1 MKKHVFLTTIFALFT
16 VASVEVS
23 RHTYKLLTD
32 KTTISLEGVIKA
44 SETLSKTTLII
55 NESVKETTK
64 SDVLKKSLESKYR
77 ISVARF
83 NKKESVAKTYK
94 TIKVRERNLKG
105 LEINNSKLI
114 SLKAYEV
121 PMVKTIAIASLLNNF
136 SLPLDSQF
144 NIDEEKVAITKSV
157 KKETKVET
165 IEKINEVKEDA
176 IKTTLS
182 ATEKLAPE
190 EEALINELVNNVSI
204 EDVVAKKDTK
214 KNKESV
220 KKEESDELLFFDYS
234 EKKQEEIVK
243 ASNKEMKKV
252 IKKEIVAM
260 TENPLKEEVISID
273 DAMKLLPQGK
283 IVKANVDTH
292 KTVDTQKS
300 MANQFFESNQNKQEE
315 SIKQNDYSQ
324 LIQSSLSANEKRFN
338 PTNAKLTVRTSLG
351 IIDNG
356 LKKNSTP
363 FQFVSDV
370 SFGEPISSGSI
381 GAIEIEEMINE
392 RVSTI
397 RGTILSSDTFP
408 TIVEL
413 PLEYGDFLVNIPLL
427 ERNDVFK
434 RFEGIRGAMLLVELD
449 DSTDSVDID
458 HKYIERV
465 LLNDRFKQVEE
476 GDDYRFV
483 LYVGVEPGNT
493 LIQYLTLNDEIG
505 EKIVHLV
512 EDHVLYESNTY
523 IQSKKEKIELFETKL
538 LGKNDLELNIDSD
551 DVRYFNTGLGSKS
564 IGLNLYE
571 VERPILPLG
580 MRKYLELRHLGE
592 SIYVGYMD
600 KKALHVPSKD
610 YLNYVMD
617 TFKIGDLDNKCLIQ
631 VNFSKNIIDM
641 KVASESYK
649 GPIGIEQLY
658 LDKDGMFNTEASD
671 FAKKAFMIGDTT
683 GTINIE
689 VEYSDQSKDVIQTF
703 CSSNTIIVEQL

>member
-1 MKKHVFLTTIFALFT
+1 MKKHVILTTIFALFT
-16 VASVEVS
+16 VASIEVS
-23 RHTYKLLTD
+23 KHTYKLLTD
-32 KTTISLEGVIKA
+32 TTTISLEAVIKA
-44 SETLSKTTLII
+44 SETLSKT
-55 NESVKETTK
+55 SVAVK
-64 SDVLKKSLESKYR
+64 SVDSIKDNSDALKKSLEAKYR

-83 NKKESVAKTYK
+83 NKPQKIVKTQK
-94 TIKVRERNLKG
+94 ILKRRERNLKS
-105 LEINNSKLI
+105 LEINNDKLI

-121 PMVKTIAIASLLNNF
+121 PMVKTLVVTSLLNGF
-136 SLPLDSQF
+136 SLPVDSQF
-144 NIDEEKVAITKSV
+144 NIHEEIAVASKVI
-157 KKETKVET
+157 KEEQKVET
-165 IEKINEVKEDA
+165 IKDTKEDEVKTSLA
-176 IKTTLS
+176 

-204 EDVVAKKDTK
+204 EEVVVKK
-214 KNKESV
+214 KEKG
-220 KKEESDELLFFDYS
+220 KKEEIKKEDNDELLFFDYS
-234 EKKQEEIVK
+234 EKKQEEIVN

-252 IKKEIVAM
+252 VEKEIKKELVAL

-273 DAMKLLPQGK
+273 EAMKLLPAGK
-283 IVKANVDTH
+283 QVKSKMNTQ
-292 KTVDTQKS
+292 KKVDTQKMIAS
-300 MANQFFESNQNKQEE
+300 HFTNEKENNK
-315 SIKQNDYSQ
+315 NDYSQ
-324 LIQSSLSANEKRFN
+324 LIQSSLSANHKKN
-338 PTNAKLTVRTSLG
+338 IPTNAKLSVRTSLG
-351 IIDNG
+351 IINKG

-370 SFGEPISSGSI
+370 SFGEPMSSGSI
-381 GAIEIEEMINE
+381 GAIQIEEMINE

-427 ERNDVFK
+427 ERVDVFR

-449 DSTDSVDID
+449 ESTDSVDID
-458 HKYIERV
+458 HKYVERI
-465 LLNDRFKQVEE
+465 LLTDRFKVVEE
-476 GDDYRFV
+476 GDNYRFV

-493 LIQYLTLNDEIG
+493 LIQYLTLNNEIG

-523 IQSKKEKIELFETKL
+523 IESKKEKIELFETKL

-600 KKALHVPSKD
+600 NKALHVPSKD

-649 GPIGIEQLY
+649 GPIGIEKLY

-671 FAKKAFMIGDTT
+671 FAKKVFMIGDTT

-689 VEYSDQSKDVIQTF
+689 VEYADQSKDLIQTF

>member
-16 VASVEVS
+16 VASIEVS
-23 RHTYKLLTD
+23 RHSYKLLTD
-32 KTTISLEGVIKA
+32 TTTISLETVINA
-44 SETLSKTTLII
+44 SKTIRKTKVVI
-55 NESVKETTK
+55 NNSSNNVDKKE
-64 SDVLKKSLESKYR
+64 VLQKSLESKYR

-83 NKKESVAKTYK
+83 EKRKKVAKVYKSNKK
-94 TIKVRERNLKG
+94 RERNLKH

-114 SLKAYEV
+114 SMKAYEV
-121 PMVKTIAIASLLNNF
+121 PMVKTLVVSSLLNGF
-136 SLPLDSQF
+136 SLPVDSQF
-144 NIDEEKVAITKSV
+144 NIHEEKVAINKTI
-157 KKETKVET
+157 KKEEKV
-165 IEKINEVKEDA
+165 KILENVKEDEV
-176 IKTTLS
+176 KTSLS

-204 EDVVAKKDTK
+204 EEVVAKKDKTEK
-214 KNKESV
+214 KEDS

-234 EKKQEEIVK
+234 EKKQEEIVE
-243 ASNKEMKKV
+243 ASNKEMKKE
-252 IKKEIVAM
+252 IKKQIVAM

-273 DAMKLLPQGK
+273 EAMKLLPKGK
-283 IVKANVDTH
+283 QVKLN
-292 KTVDTQKS
+292 VDTQKS
-300 MANQFFESNQNKQEE
+300 VASHFAKDESVNQNKNE
-315 SIKQNDYSQ
+315 KQNDYSQ
-324 LIQSSLSANEKRFN
+324 LIQSSLSANDKKSY

-351 IIDNG
+351 IIDDG

-370 SFGEPISSGSI
+370 SFGEPMSSGSI
-381 GAIEIEEMINE
+381 GAIQIEEMINE

-427 ERNDVFK
+427 ERDDVFK

-449 DSTDSVDID
+449 ESTDSIDID
-458 HKYIERV
+458 HKYLERI
-465 LLNDRFKQVEE
+465 LLNDRFKTVEE
-476 GDDYRFV
+476 GDDYRFI

-493 LIQYLTLNDEIG
+493 LIQYLTLNNEIG

-512 EDHVLYESNTY
+512 EDHVFYESNTY
-523 IQSKKEKIELFETKL
+523 IASKKEKIELFETKL

-580 MRKYLELRHLGE
+580 MRKYLELRHFGE

-600 KKALHVPSKD
+600 NKALHIPSKD

-631 VNFSKNIIDM
+631 INFSKNIIDM

-649 GPIGIEQLY
+649 GPIGIETLY

-671 FAKKAFMIGDTT
+671 FAKKVFMIGDTM
-683 GTINIE
+683 GTINVE
-689 VEYSDQSKDVIQTF
+689 VEYSDQSKDLIQTF